1 VSNLNTWNLPAPR
14 LGMTYALTGDGKT
27 VLKANYGNYWYNPG
41 ADFLFNVNE
50 NSNAWWRRYRWT
62 DTNRDNRWN
71 PGEEGALVS
80 SRGGVAQESLDPNL
94 ENTRTDEIA
103 TFVEHELIPNF
114 GIRGGYVWRGVRNN
128 YARINAAQPYDGFTV
143 PVSVPDPGPDGRVGT
158 SDDGSP
164 IAALDLAPQYRG
176 LTPVNMTTNTPNG
189 DGDFHTF
196 EITGTKRMSN
206 RWALL
211 ASYGYTKSFD
221 NNNMVYLGNT
231 VRQNFLPA
239 TPNDEINT
247 TDGRHEYSRQNAKL
261 SGTWASPW
269 FGISFSPMLRYQ
281 QGFPYGRTFAAT
293 LAYGSVRFLAE
304 PFGARRQDDII
315 ITDLRIEKSVTF
327 TGRRDVSLFFDLY
340 NMFNQNPEQNLQW
353 SSGTAFNRPLSI
365 VPPRLARIGLK
376 LNF

>member
-1 VSNLNTWNLPAPR
+1 VR
-14 LGMTYALTGDGKT
+14 
-27 VLKANYGNYWYNPG
+27 V
-41 ADFLFNVNE
+41 AD
-50 NSNAWWRRYRWT
+50 
-62 DTNRDNRWN
+62 D
-71 PGEEGALVS
+71 
-80 SRGGVAQESLDPNL
+80 
-94 ENTRTDEIA
+94 A
-103 TFVEHELIPNF
+103 TFRTFVDTHGPTLLQAARLLS
-114 GIRGGYVWRGVRNN
+114 GDHHRGEDLV
-128 YARINAAQPYDGFTV
+128 QT
-143 PVSVPDPGPDGRVGT
+143 
-158 SDDGSP
+158 
-164 IAALDLAPQYRG
+164 AL
-176 LTPVNMTTNTPNG
+176 
-189 DGDFHTF
+189 
-196 EITGTKRMSN
+196 TKRMSN

-261 SGTWASPW
+261 SGTWSSPW

-304 PFGARRQDDII
+304 PFGTRRQDDII

>member
-1 VSNLNTWNLPAPR
+1 
-14 LGMTYALTGDGKT
+14 
-27 VLKANYGNYWYNPG
+27 
-41 ADFLFNVNE
+41 
-50 NSNAWWRRYRWT
+50 
-62 DTNRDNRWN
+62 
-71 PGEEGALVS
+71 
-80 SRGGVAQESLDPNL
+80 VAAESLDPDL
-94 ENTRTDEIA
+94 KDTRTDEVAVFLEREVIA
-103 TFVEHELIPNF
+103 NF
-114 GIRGGYVWRGVRNN
+114 GVRAGYVWRGVRNN
-128 YARINAAQPYDGFTV
+128 YARINAAQPFDGFTV

-158 SDDGSP
+158 TDDGSP

-176 LTPVNMTTNTPNG
+176 LTPINMTTNTPNG

-239 TPNDEINT
+239 TPNDMINT

-261 SGTWASPW
+261 SGTWSSPW

-304 PFGARRQDDII
+304 PFGTRRQDDII
-315 ITDLRIEKSVTF
+315 ITDLRVEKSVTF

>member
-1 VSNLNTWNLPAPR
+1 MAASARRTMDRRSPR
-14 LGMTYALTGDGKT
+14 
-27 VLKANYGNYWYNPG
+27 WI
-41 ADFLFNVNE
+41 
-50 NSNAWWRRYRWT
+50 WRR
-62 DTNRDNRWN
+62 
-71 PGEEGALVS
+71 S
-80 SRGGVAQESLDPNL
+80 
-94 ENTRTDEIA
+94 I
-103 TFVEHELIPNF
+103 
-114 GIRGGYVWRGVRNN
+114 
-128 YARINAAQPYDGFTV
+128 
-143 PVSVPDPGPDGRVGT
+143 
-158 SDDGSP
+158 
-164 IAALDLAPQYRG
+164 RG

-293 LAYGSVRFLAE
+293 LRLRQRPLPRRAVRHAAAGRHHHHRPAHRE
-304 PFGARRQDDII
+304 VGDASPAVVMCRCSSTSTTCSTRTPSRTCSGARAPR
-315 ITDLRIEKSVTF
+315 
-327 TGRRDVSLFFDLY
+327 
-340 NMFNQNPEQNLQW
+340 
-353 SSGTAFNRPLSI
+353 SI
-365 VPPRLARIGLK
+365 VRSASCRRAWRASG
-376 LNF
+376 